1 MAKDLITLRLQIA
14 PAISEY
20 RNFPA
25 IVQASSK
32 PQNHESAT
40 RHHNSR
46 RSAATAKRREF
57 KSVEGS
63 ILSIKR
69 LLYYVNSGCLETA
82 LEMFEKMNKSS
93 TFVWNVMIR
102 GLVDSGMF
110 REAMGFYRRMRC
122 EGVEADNF
130 TFPFVIKA
138 CAGVL
143 GLEEGRNVHSMVIK
157 LGFDVDIYICN
168 ALIVMYAKVGCVE
181 DSEKVFKRM
190 PVRDLV
196 SWNSM
201 VRGYVLVGDGWSAL
215 MCFKRMQN
223 VEVGLDRISCT
234 SALGACTLEQRLL
247 SGKEIFC
254 QVLRN
259 GLELDPMIQSSV
271 IDMFGKCG
279 EVDYA
284 ERFCEGI
291 AHKNVV
297 VWNSMIG
304 AYAVNDRPLK
314 SFACIETMQDAN
326 NCVEPD
332 TVTLINLLP
341 SCSSLRA
348 LLQGKAVHGYA
359 IRKGFLSHLVLETS
373 LVDMYGKCGNYVLA
387 ERVFF
392 RMEGRNLVSWN
403 AMIAAYVQNS
413 KEREAIKL
421 FQDLQLEPYASDEMT
436 FATILA
442 GYAEIALP
450 KEGKQ
455 VHGLIYKLGISLHTY
470 VPNALIHMYSKCGDL
485 EAARKVFDRLEF
497 KDLISWNTI
506 IMAYAIHG
514 YGEYCFKLFSNMIN
528 EGHEPDGSTFVSLLS
543 ACSIAGIVD
552 EGWNFFYSM
561 KKDYGLDPG
570 IEHYGCMLDLLGR
583 DGNLERAKRL
593 IEEMPL
599 EPTPRIWGSLL
610 AASRHHRNIEM
621 AELASN
627 NIFSLDSDNTGCYI
641 LLANMYA
648 DVGRWEDVEHI
659 RNLMKNRGL
668 KATSSCSIL
677 EHNGRI
683 YKFKNHDKSQ
693 GERYTIYNVLDILLR
708 KIGEELHLSKFKPTE
723 SMKKRGDSPLF
734 HGVRLATC
742 FGLIKKQ
749 IGEIVLVR
757 KNVRL
762 CDDCHSATKKISLIT
777 RREIV
782 VGDSKIYHHF
792 KDGVC
797 SCGDY
802 W

>member
-1 MAKDLITLRLQIA
+1 MAKELIALRLQIA
-14 PAISEY
+14 PAIFSEY

-25 IVQASSK
+25 IIKASSK
-32 PQNHESAT
+32 PQI
-40 RHHNSR
+40 RLHNSR
-46 RSAATAKRREF
+46 KSATYVRRREF
-57 KSVEGS
+57 KSVESS

-82 LEMFEKMNKSS
+82 LKMFEKMIKSN

-102 GLVDSGMF
+102 GLVDAGLF
-110 REAMGFYRRMRC
+110 QEAIEFYHRMRC
-122 EGVEADNF
+122 EGIKADNF

-143 GLEEGRNVHSMVIK
+143 GLEEGRSVHSMVIK
-157 LGFDVDIYICN
+157 LGFDADIYVCN
-168 ALIVMYAKVGCVE
+168 ALILMYAKVGCVE
-181 DSEKVFKRM
+181 DSERVFERM

-201 VRGYVLVGDGWSAL
+201 VRGYVLVGDGWGSL
-215 MCFKRMQN
+215 MCFKKMQK
-223 VEVGLDRISCT
+223 VGVGLDRISCT
-234 SALGACTLEQRLL
+234 SALGACALEHQLL

-284 ERFCEGI
+284 EGFCEGI
-291 AHKNVV
+291 SQKNVV

-304 AYAVNDRPLK
+304 AYAVNDKPFK
-314 SFACIETMQDAN
+314 SFACMETMQEAN
-326 NCVEPD
+326 NYVAPD

-348 LLQGKAVHGYA
+348 LSRGKAIHGYA

-373 LVDMYGKCGNYVLA
+373 LIDLYGKCGSSVLA

-392 RMEGRNLVSWN
+392 RMEERNLVSWN

-413 KEREAIKL
+413 KEREAINT
-421 FQDLQLEPYASDEMT
+421 FRDLQLEPYASDEMT
-436 FATILA
+436 FATVLA

-455 VHGLIYKLGISLHTY
+455 IHGLIYKLGITLHTY

-485 EAARKVFDRLEF
+485 EAARKVFDGLEF
-497 KDLISWNTI
+497 EDLVSWNTI

-528 EGHEPDGSTFVSLLS
+528 DGHEPDGSTFVSLLS

-552 EGWNFFYSM
+552 EGWKFFDSM

-583 DGNLERAKRL
+583 GGNLESAKRL

-610 AASRHHRNIEM
+610 AASRHHRNIKM
-621 AELASN
+621 AELASD

-648 DVGRWEDVEHI
+648 DVGRWEDVGRV
-659 RNLMKNRGL
+659 RNLMKSLGL
-668 KATSSCSIL
+668 KAAGSCSIV
-677 EHNGRI
+677 EHNGKI
-683 YKFKNHDKSQ
+683 YRFKNHDKSQ
-693 GERYTIYNVLDILLR
+693 DESYTIYDVLHILST
-708 KIGEELHLSKFKPTE
+708 KIGEDVYLSKFKPTE
-723 SMKKRGDSPLF
+723 SIKKRGDSPLF
-734 HGVRLATC
+734 HSVRLATC
-742 FGLIKKQ
+742 FGLIKKT
-749 IGEIVLVR
+749 IGETVLVR

-762 CDDCHSATKKISLIT
+762 CEDCHSATKKISLVT
-777 RREIV
+777 KREIV

-792 KDGVC
+792 KDGNC